1 MKTRLFGLLAGV
13 MNRGTGLSLG
23 AATLF
28 SMSVALP
35 TVGHAVTYLINQDN
49 LGVNCSGP
57 TGCGTVDVTS
67 VGTTYTFTVDFTA
80 ASGFVLHETPGQP
93 QTIAFN
99 LAGVS
104 GTGFT
109 GPITAPTTG
118 PQEDGF
124 GNFLFGVDCSS
135 TTTGNR
141 CVPTGVS
148 PANEF
153 TFTVQAP
160 AGESLLPNALGN
172 FIGLDIALGAGATGF
187 AASNTTVA
195 VPGPIA
201 GAGLPGLIAACGGL
215 LALARRR
222 RKSA

>member
-1 MKTRLFGLLAGV
+1 MKTKLFGLLAGI
-13 MNRGTGLSLG
+13 SIC
-23 AATLF
+23 
-28 SMSVALP
+28 VALP
-35 TVGHAVTYLINQDN
+35 TAGHAVTYLIDQDN

-57 TGCGTVDVTS
+57 TGCGTVTVTS

-99 LAGVS
+99 LPGVS
-104 GTGFT
+104 TTGFT
-109 GPITAPTTG
+109 GPITSPMSG
-118 PQEDGF
+118 PMEDGF
-124 GNFLFGVDCSS
+124 GNFLWGVDCS
-135 TTTGNR
+135 TTTAGNR

-153 TFTVQAP
+153 IFTVQAP

-201 GAGLPGLIAACGGL
+201 GAGLPGLILASGGL
-215 LALARRR
+215 LGWWRRR
-222 RKSA
+222 RS